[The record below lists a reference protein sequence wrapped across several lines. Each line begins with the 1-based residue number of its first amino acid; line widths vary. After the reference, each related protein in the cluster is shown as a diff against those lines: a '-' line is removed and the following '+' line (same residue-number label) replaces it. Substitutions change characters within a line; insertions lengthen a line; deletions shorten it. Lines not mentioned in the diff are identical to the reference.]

1 MLLKLE
7 VCLIG
12 SACIF
17 QGEELACSDV
27 QDIPIDLMQ
36 GNKPFDNNVII
47 LEPWSWV
54 NTKYVFE
61 IQGNKKVVKIEI
73 DPSKRLADINQNKN
87 ILEFLE

>member
-1 MLLKLE
+1 MPLE
-7 VCLIG
+7 ILVSFNDG
-12 SACIF
+12 STATYY
-17 QGEELACSDV
+17 
-27 QDIPIDLMQ
+27 IPIDLMQ

-73 DPSKRLADINQNKN
+73 DPSKRLADINKNKN